1 MIERR
6 RLLLMRHGAVDY
18 FDHAG
23 RPIKDPQSVPLTADG
38 RTQARAMGR
47 ALASSGVRIDRVIT
61 SGLTRTTQTAALVL
75 DAAGMAL
82 RIDCRPDLEEIRA
95 GHLGS
100 IANEALPDAFLG
112 AFAGPVDETVRFLN
126 GETVGALLDRVLTAT
141 SAILAEDDWDTLL
154 LVAHGGV
161 NRAILSWFLTG
172 QRRLLGGLEQAPACL
187 NIIDVAANPR
197 DSLVR
202 AVNYSPLDALHTNGR
217 HSTMEQLL
225 ATYLK
230 SREPAR

>member
-18 FDHAG
+18 FDNAG
-23 RPIKDPQSVPLTADG
+23 QPIKNPQSVPLTADG
-38 RTQARAMGR
+38 ELQARAMGR
-47 ALASSGVRIDRVIT
+47 ALVSAGVYVDRVIT
-61 SGLTRTTQTAALVL
+61 SGLSRTTQTAALVL

-82 RIDCRPDLEEIRA
+82 RIDCRPELEEIRA
-95 GHLGS
+95 GHMGS
-100 IANEALPDAFLG
+100 IPNEALPDAFLG
-112 AFAGPVDETVRFLN
+112 AFAGPVDEAVRFLN

-141 SAILAEDDWDTLL
+141 AKILAEDDWDTLL
-154 LVAHGGV
+154 IVAHGGV

-172 QRRLLGGLEQAPACL
+172 QRRLLGGLEQAPGCL

-202 AVNYSPLDALHTNGR
+202 VVNYSPLDALHTSGR

-230 SREPAR
+230 SRPTGS